1 MKKLWIAA
9 AVGCASVSGAQ
20 AQSSVTLYGR
30 IDNGVE
36 YMSNVGGHSR
46 WRLASGEWGTGLF
59 GLKGSEDLGGGNKA
73 IFKLESGI
81 DTSDGTAGDTNGRLY
96 QRYAFVGIANDTYG
110 TFTLGRMLAI
120 SNGVWDFDPFVQQAW
135 SSASLVRSRNWNKT
149 SNNIQYQSP
158 NWYGIDVLGQ
168 YSLGNTTSFNQ
179 GQKNA
184 DGTFADYGRS
194 DGIQLTYTRQ
204 YFQIRGIFDE
214 MRDAN
219 GRFSDLFLYSRE
231 YIAMINAYV
240 GKFKLQAAYTHMH
253 ADATIAGAPTSGDHE
268 WGGVTYQWTP
278 VFATTAAVFHINT
291 NGDAL
296 QGGGRATMFE
306 IGTTYN
312 FSKRTFLYA
321 TAATVRNSNGANFSL
336 EANSQ
341 TSSDNP
347 TPGGNQ
353 SGVYVGINHSF

>member
-81 DTSDGTAGDTNGRLY
+81 DTSDGAAGDTNGRFLY

-168 YSLGNTTSFNQ
+168 YSLGNTTSLD
-179 GQKNA
+179 KRDKRTPTAPLPTTA
-184 DGTFADYGRS
+184 DPTAFSSPTRGSTSRS
-194 DGIQLTYTRQ
+194 AASSTKCATRMAGSPTCSC
-204 YFQIRGIFDE
+204 IRG
-214 MRDAN
+214 N
-219 GRFSDLFLYSRE
+219 TSR
-231 YIAMINAYV
+231 
-240 GKFKLQAAYTHMH
+240 
-253 ADATIAGAPTSGDHE
+253 
-268 WGGVTYQWTP
+268 
-278 VFATTAAVFHINT
+278 
-291 NGDAL
+291 
-296 QGGGRATMFE
+296 
-306 IGTTYN
+306 
-312 FSKRTFLYA
+312 
-321 TAATVRNSNGANFSL
+321 
-336 EANSQ
+336 
-341 TSSDNP
+341 
-347 TPGGNQ
+347 
-353 SGVYVGINHSF
+353 